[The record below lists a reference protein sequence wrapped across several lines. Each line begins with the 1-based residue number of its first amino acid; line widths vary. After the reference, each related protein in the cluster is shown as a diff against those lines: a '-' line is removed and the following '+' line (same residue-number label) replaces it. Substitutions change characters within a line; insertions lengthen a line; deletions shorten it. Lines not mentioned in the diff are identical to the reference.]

1 MKSVVVKILGENWL
15 VSPEGWQKVA
25 DDYVLPEQI
34 QPEAVTVPKVLNVTV
49 KGSKP
54 GIKYTVTRSH
64 GHYSCT
70 CKGYEFRS
78 KCRHIDETKE
88 KYD

>member
-15 VSPEGWQKVA
+15 VSPTSWQKVA
-25 DDYVLPEQI
+25 DDYVLPEQE
-34 QPEAVTVPKVLNVTV
+34 QPKAVTVPKVLNVTV
-49 KGSKP
+49 AGSKP